1 MKIQSLFL
9 QPNDAKKKQKENTI
23 YTKLMAKRTLQI
35 FRLNEKM
42 LKTDERKKNIIKDKA
57 LNKTLETI
65 KENKLK
71 KQ

>member
-1 MKIQSLFL
+1 
-9 QPNDAKKKQKENTI
+9 
-23 YTKLMAKRTLQI
+23 MAKRTLQI